1 MQNNKKN
8 KSDSEKT
15 SGELIR
21 GLSLTA
27 GIMIVAGSMIGSGIF
42 RKPATMAGQL
52 LSPELLILV
61 WVIAGMFTF
70 LGALANAEVASMY
83 DQTGGQY
90 LYFKD
95 MYGDFIAYTFGWA
108 TIAVVLSGSQAA
120 IAYVFAEYVGYF
132 FKFPETSETLR
143 SITLYIP
150 LVGEIRPLMD
160 LTTKMV
166 AIACILFITFINYI
180 GVIFGGGVQTVIT
193 FIKIATI
200 IGLGFLLLIF
210 GDGSTANLY
219 NNFELQPELTNN
231 FFALIGLSLAGAFWA
246 YDGWNNVTY
255 VSGEMKDAKRNV
267 PLSLLW
273 GTLIVIGVYVFI
285 NIAYLYLLPINEMKD
300 SPLVAATAMEKIFG
314 KSGGAIISIAVIIS
328 TFGALNGSI
337 LGAARVQYAM
347 SKTGLFFNFM
357 GKVHPKFATPHTSIV
372 MTGIWSAILV
382 MSGTFD
388 TISDYV
394 VFAAWFFYMLG
405 ALGVII
411 LRKKFPERKRKYK
424 VWGYPF
430 TPIIFILF
438 SALFLLNTI
447 ISDTENAMMGF
458 FLILIGLPIYFYRKY
473 LGKGSEKDI

>member
-1 MQNNKKN
+1 MQNNKENINTEQKN
-8 KSDSEKT
+8 SK
-15 SGELIR
+15 ELVR

-52 LSPELLILV
+52 LSPELLIIV
-61 WVIAGMFTF
+61 WIVAGLFTF

-83 DQTGGQY
+83 DKTGGQY
-90 LYFKD
+90 LYFRD
-95 MYGDFIAYTFGWA
+95 MYGDFTAYAFGWA

-132 FKFPETSETLR
+132 FAFPETPQSLA
-143 SITLYIP
+143 SITLYLP
-150 LVGEIRPLMD
+150 LVGYIHPFFD
-160 LTTKMV
+160 LSTKIV
-166 AIACILFITFINYI
+166 AISCILFITFINYI

-200 IGLGFLLLIF
+200 IVLAFLLILL
-210 GDGSTANLY
+210 GNGSISNIY
-219 NNFELQPELTNN
+219 NNFELSPDFTGNYI
-231 FFALIGLSLAGAFWA
+231 ALFGLALAGAFWA

-255 VSGEMKDAKRNV
+255 VSGEMKNPKRNV

-273 GTLIVIGVYVFI
+273 GTLIVVGLYVFI
-285 NIAYLYLLPINEMKD
+285 NIAYLYLIPVDAMKN
-300 SPLVAATAMEKIFG
+300 SPLVAATAMELIFG
-314 KSGGAIISIAVIIS
+314 KSGGAIVSLAVIIS

-347 SKTGLFFNFM
+347 AKTGLFFPFL
-357 GKVHPKFATPHTSIV
+357 GKVHGKYRTPHTSIV
-372 MTGIWSAILV
+372 MTGVWSAILV

-394 VFAAWFFYMLG
+394 VFAAWLFYMLG

-411 LRKKFPERKRKYK
+411 LRKKYPHRERHYK

-430 TPIIFILF
+430 TPIIFVIF
-438 SALFLLNTI
+438 SLLFLLNTI
-447 ISDTENAMMGF
+447 ISDTQNAKMGL

-473 LGKGSEKDI
+473 VDRRI